1 MNHVNNNKG
10 FTLIELLL
18 AMTFISIL
26 LLAIALTILQISN
39 IYNRGIIVKEVNQ
52 VGRSI
57 VSELKINV
65 AGAAPFLV
73 DQTSGSHYFQLPKLS
88 QSPYGGRLCLG
99 QYSYIWNFGSAIQV
113 GSSPTR
119 NLYKSEALLITATS
133 SPIRLVKV
141 YDTSAAYCTN
151 VGLPVDPT
159 VATELLNVGD
169 HNLALQ
175 SFSISTVLPSAD
187 DPLTGQRMYTI
198 TFDIGTNDQ
207 NALTNGGTTCKAP
220 GAVGADLS
228 YCVVQNFSI
237 VARAGSVVQ

>member
-1 MNHVNNNKG
+1 MNHVNKNKG

-18 AMTFISIL
+18 AMTFISVL

-52 VGRSI
+52 VGRSV
-57 VSELKINV
+57 VSELQTNV
-65 AGAAPFLV
+65 AGAVPFSV
-73 DQTSGSHYFQLPKLS
+73 SQTAGSHYFQ

-99 QYSYIWNFGSAIQV
+99 QYSYIWNYGSAIKV
-113 GSSPTR
+113 GSSSVR
-119 NLYKSEALLITATS
+119 NLYKNETLLISASS

-151 VGLPVDPT
+151 LALPVDPT
-159 VATELLNVGD
+159 SATELLNVGD
-169 HNLALQ
+169 HDLAIQ
-175 SFSISTVLPSAD
+175 NFSISTTSQAAD
-187 DPLTGQRMYTI
+187 TLTGQQLYTI

-207 NALTNGGTTCKAP
+207 NALTNNRSTCKSP
-220 GAVGADLS
+220 GAVGADLT